1 VHPFAAGIAPRDIR
15 LTTKYDEGDLA
26 VALYSGL
33 HEFGHGLYE
42 SATDPALF
50 RTSLDTP
57 VSLGVHESQSRTWE
71 NVIGR
76 SRAFSAWLLPRLH
89 ASLPGAL
96 PDVDATGL
104 YRALNTVQPSLVR
117 TDADETTYNL
127 HIILRFELELALTE
141 GSLSVDELP
150 DAWDE
155 GMERLLGVSPPGPA
169 DGVLQDVHWGAGL
182 FGYFPTYTI
191 GNLMASQLWERLSAD
206 VPDVEQRIENGDF
219 APVREW
225 LREHVHRHGRKFP
238 PRELLRRVTGSDLSA
253 EPFLR
258 YLREKL
264 ADAGV
269 LA

>member
-1 VHPFAAGIAPRDIR
+1 
-15 LTTKYDEGDLA
+15 
-26 VALYSGL
+26 
-33 HEFGHGLYE
+33 
-42 SATDPALF
+42 
-50 RTSLDTP
+50 
-57 VSLGVHESQSRTWE
+57 
-71 NVIGR
+71 
-76 SRAFSAWLLPRLH
+76 
-89 ASLPGAL
+89 
-96 PDVDATGL
+96 
-104 YRALNTVQPSLVR
+104 
-117 TDADETTYNL
+117 
-127 HIILRFELELALTE
+127 
-141 GSLSVDELP
+141 VDELP

-155 GMERLLGVSPPGPA
+155 GMERLLGVSPPSPA

-191 GNLMASQLWERLSAD
+191 GNLMASQLWERLGAD
-206 VPDVEQRIENGDF
+206 IPDVEQRIETGDF

-238 PRELLRRVTGSDLSA
+238 PRELLRRVTGSELSA